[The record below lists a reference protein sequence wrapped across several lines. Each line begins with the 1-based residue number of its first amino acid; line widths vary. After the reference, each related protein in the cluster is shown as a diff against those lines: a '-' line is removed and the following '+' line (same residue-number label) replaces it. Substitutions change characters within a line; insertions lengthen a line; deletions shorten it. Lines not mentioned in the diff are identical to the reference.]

1 VAFDEL
7 AIDVRFDLRLKIL
20 PVHWLNVT
28 GDLEW
33 NARMFRH
40 SNGKVRAFDGSDTN
54 LSIVV
59 SVHTNGISERSIP

>member
-1 VAFDEL
+1 
-7 AIDVRFDLRLKIL
+7 
-20 PVHWLNVT
+20 VHWLNVT